1 MAPRPPE
8 EVNDYN
14 VITNP
19 GYFLWLNVV
28 CYGEIVDGF
37 PVLRNDIPVTYGFCS
52 SRNIL
57 CENNKTLYIERKV
70 GRDYELPIYTW
81 QCSSENTITI
91 SEENPTGAV
100 RKLLSATKSIGKKK
114 WKNVS
119 SHFKGNACKK
129 QQYKSSSSNNF
140 KTIRKYCSSRVLQK
154 ALAIHQRNAG
164 ETSKLAKRHQERRN
178 LVIHETVEFI
188 SFGDVKSKLNILSL
202 TKMIII

>member
-1 MAPRPPE
+1 M
-8 EVNDYN
+8 
-14 VITNP
+14 
-19 GYFLWLNVV
+19 V

-140 KTIRKYCSSRVLQK
+140 KQQGNTVPVEYYKKHLQFINRM
-154 ALAIHQRNAG
+154 L
-164 ETSKLAKRHQERRN
+164 EKLANWLKDIKN
-178 LVIHETVEFI
+178 DVIW
-188 SFGDVKSKLNILSL
+188 SYMKQ
-202 TKMIII
+202 